1 MNKEVYIDDLL
12 SAFSDS
18 SGDLVSWTPA
28 IRSPQPHCAKLFL
41 SKCQLTRGHYFIL
54 RGTATTPQLGSTWL
68 HFLSSIIACL
78 GSGPSPW
85 ALYM

>member
-1 MNKEVYIDDLL
+1 MNKEVYIDYLL

-28 IRSPQPHCAKLFL
+28 IRSPQPHCAKL
-41 SKCQLTRGHYFIL
+41 SERPTHGHDFIL
-54 RGTATTPQLGSTWL
+54 RGTATTPQLRSTWL
-68 HFLSSIIACL
+68 HFLSSIVACL